1 MYFELCNLFII
12 LTTNLSNNT
21 YVAESPTSL
30 DPGLVTQTGGNLRR
44 VFPLKPLSASS
55 RVAILKSALEH
66 YGAPLRI
73 IDPKVPGKE
82 TGIEIGM
89 KMSVRD
95 RDAQISSATEGFQP
109 GDIWALS
116 KRLAVNST
124 KRVAEMEIVTKS
136 LTKAGTKTGTAVEIS
151 LNINMDSEE
160 SGSDIYS
167 STNSSTAVIPPV
179 ARGPNNNNTNNSNS
193 NINKINNRMLYT
205 EYDEVLSMAKSLSTS
220 TSSSTSLPVSWD
232 DIGGL
237 HSAKVAITDVFQLPV
252 VFRRLFQL
260 SPIRMPRAILLYG
273 PPGCGKTMLAQAAAT
288 ECGLAFIS
296 VRGTSSILFPF

>member
-1 MYFELCNLFII
+1 M
-12 LTTNLSNNT
+12 
-21 YVAESPTSL
+21 

-44 VFPLKPLSASS
+44 VFLLKPLSAPS
-55 RVAILKSALEH
+55 RVIILKNALSH
-66 YGAPLRI
+66 YGAPLR
-73 IDPKVPGKE
+73 PKEIGNE
-82 TGIEIGM
+82 TGIEVGM

-95 RDAQISSATEGFQP
+95 RDAQISSATEGFEP

-116 KRLAVNST
+116 KRLAVNSIR
-124 KRVAEMEIVTKS
+124 RVVEIQTEKMS
-136 LTKAGTKTGTAVEIS
+136 GMKAGKDRGS
-151 LNINMDSEE
+151 LFHNNMNYEDFE
-160 SGSDIYS
+160 SDIYS
-167 STNSSTAVIPPV
+167 EFNSSTVVIS
-179 ARGPNNNNTNNSNS
+179 PNNRGRDSDISTKSKGKSYSNRNSN
-193 NINKINNRMLYT
+193 NDHVLYT
-205 EYDEVLSMAKSLSTS
+205 EYDEVLSMAKSLSSS
-220 TSSSTSLPVSWD
+220 TSSSSSLPVSWE

-296 VRGTSSILFPF
+296 VRGTPSILYPH

>member
-1 MYFELCNLFII
+1 M
-12 LTTNLSNNT
+12 
-21 YVAESPTSL
+21 

-44 VFPLKPLSASS
+44 VFPLKPLSAPS
-55 RVAILKSALEH
+55 RVIILKNALIH
-66 YGAPLRI
+66 YGAPLR
-73 IDPKVPGKE
+73 PKGTGNE
-82 TGIEIGM
+82 TGIEVGI

-95 RDAQISSATEGFQP
+95 RDAQISSATEGFEP

-116 KRLAVNST
+116 KRLAVNSI
-124 KRVAEMEIVTKS
+124 RR
-136 LTKAGTKTGTAVEIS
+136 GVEIQTERMSGMKIGKDTGS
-151 LNINMDSEE
+151 LFNNMNYEDFE
-160 SGSDIYS
+160 SDIYS
-167 STNSSTAVIPPV
+167 NINSSTVVIS
-179 ARGPNNNNTNNSNS
+179 PNNRGRDSDISTKSKGLSYSYSNNSNDHV
-193 NINKINNRMLYT
+193 LYT
-205 EYDEVLSMAKSLSTS
+205 EYDEVLSMAKSLSSS
-220 TSSSTSLPVSWD
+220 TSSSSSLPVSWE

-296 VRGTSSILFPF
+296 VRGTPSIFYPH

>member
-1 MYFELCNLFII
+1 M
-12 LTTNLSNNT
+12 
-21 YVAESPTSL
+21 
-30 DPGLVTQTGGNLRR
+30 TQTGGNLRR

-73 IDPKVPGKE
+73 IDPKGLGKE

-124 KRVAEMEIVTKS
+124 KRIAEMEIVTKS
-136 LTKAGTKTGTAVEIS
+136 LTKAGTKTGTAVERS

-167 STNSSTAVIPPV
+167 STNSSTAVIPHV
-179 ARGPNNNNTNNSNS
+179 TRGPNNNNNNNSNNNS

>member
-1 MYFELCNLFII
+1 M
-12 LTTNLSNNT
+12 
-21 YVAESPTSL
+21 
-30 DPGLVTQTGGNLRR
+30 TQTGGNLRR

-73 IDPKVPGKE
+73 IDPKGLGKE

-136 LTKAGTKTGTAVEIS
+136 LTKAGTKTGTAVERS

-179 ARGPNNNNTNNSNS
+179 ARGPNNSNNNS
-193 NINKINNRMLYT
+193 NINKISNRMLYT

-296 VRGTSSILFPF
+296 VRGMSSILFPF